1 MENCSNIGYIGSE
14 GTNQYSNPYQ
24 SDYYTK
30 PSVQPENIVEENIE
44 APQEYLSNPSSI
56 PNQPDTTNQQ
66 NIPNQPYITVSST
79 PPPQNNS
86 NNQIPTA
93 PPVETIDIVE
103 GPLTLVEQDSK
114 KPSNKPNKNKG
125 KKSNKMD
132 LEANV
137 NKTSSDFLLV
147 NEDSNKKNNTKINVD
162 DDEEEFTRPKPPR
175 KYRICCCP
183 IWVCVAITVAI
194 LAFIGI
200 MLYIFWP
207 KIPEVNITSIELSE
221 PSGGKSSI
229 RYDIPS
235 IANGDQGGIEI
246 DLDININVKNENFYN
261 ININD
266 VEARIY
272 IQTNDMG
279 KTYVGQGIK
288 KDLKFEKHST
298 TDFVLPVTIAYYMDG
313 GDSTLIYLLKACSK
327 NSPIEIQYEVDIGL
341 TLIGSVYKPT
351 VQGTETFYC
360 PENGVN
366 SGDISSVLM
375 GDIYSS
381 ITDYLSN
388 FVG

>member
-1 MENCSNIGYIGSE
+1 
-14 GTNQYSNPYQ
+14 
-24 SDYYTK
+24 
-30 PSVQPENIVEENIE
+30 
-44 APQEYLSNPSSI
+44 
-56 PNQPDTTNQQ
+56 
-66 NIPNQPYITVSST
+66 
-79 PPPQNNS
+79 
-86 NNQIPTA
+86 
-93 PPVETIDIVE
+93 
-103 GPLTLVEQDSK
+103 
-114 KPSNKPNKNKG
+114 
-125 KKSNKMD
+125 MD

-388 FVG
+388 FVGI